1 VREALLKMTG
11 RIGVDDV
18 KAALFDDFATPYAVC
33 APPQPRDSSI
43 AATVAMI
50 VMQPQQGFMEV
61 APMPAL
67 NRQFTRYDL
76 KMESSVRAVA

>member
-1 VREALLKMTG
+1 
-11 RIGVDDV
+11 
-18 KAALFDDFATPYAVC
+18 
-33 APPQPRDSSI
+33 
-43 AATVAMI
+43 MI

-67 NRQFTRYDL
+67 NRHFTRYDL